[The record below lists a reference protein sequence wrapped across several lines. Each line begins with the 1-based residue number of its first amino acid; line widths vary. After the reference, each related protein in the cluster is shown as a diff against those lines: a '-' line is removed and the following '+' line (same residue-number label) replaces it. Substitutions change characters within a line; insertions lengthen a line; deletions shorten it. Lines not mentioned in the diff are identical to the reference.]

1 MGLGR
6 ASWVLIVMT
15 VKEAREQKTYTLA
28 RSADIWLGKLDFCLG
43 NRGKEAGVRS
53 NVATV
58 PDRPHGVC

>member
-6 ASWVLIVMT
+6 ASWVLVVMT

-28 RSADIWLGKLDFCLG
+28 RSAAVWLRKLDFCQG
-43 NRGKEAGVRS
+43 NGGKEAGVGS
-53 NVATV
+53 NVETV